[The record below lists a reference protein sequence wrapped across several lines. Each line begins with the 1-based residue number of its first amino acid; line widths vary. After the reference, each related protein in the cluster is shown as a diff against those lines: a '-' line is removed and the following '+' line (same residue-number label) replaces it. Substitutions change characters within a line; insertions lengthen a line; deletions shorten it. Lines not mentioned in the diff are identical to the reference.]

1 MVPRVIVMVGI
12 GLLAALA
19 GLFMVSRM
27 ICVVGPSELLV
38 ISGPRRRA
46 GKQAVGYRLLR
57 GGRALRLPWI
67 ERIDRL
73 DLSVLPV
80 AVSLQGMLSKDFV
93 PLSIELEAFV
103 RVAGQAPTADAA
115 AQCLLG
121 KPRAEIG
128 ELAAALIGG
137 SLALVVASCTP
148 EQLQSDPSH
157 FESLVTA
164 EAELDLRAIGL
175 EIDRLALRSVADD
188 IGYLDTA
195 ARLRAG

>member
-1 MVPRVIVMVGI
+1 MAPLLIVMVAV

-19 GLFMVSRM
+19 VLFMVSRM
-27 ICVVGPSELLV
+27 ICVAGPSELLV
-38 ISGPRRRA
+38 ISGPRRRL
-46 GKQAVGYRLLR
+46 GSQAVGYRLLR

-73 DLSVLPV
+73 DLTVLPV
-80 AVSLQGMLSKDFV
+80 AVSRQGLLSMDFV

-103 RVAGQAPTADAA
+103 RVAGEALTADAA

-137 SLALVVASCTP
+137 SLAHVVARCTP
-148 EQLQSDPSH
+148 EQLQSGPSH
-157 FESLVTA
+157 FENLVTA
-164 EAELDLRAIGL
+164 EAELELRVIGL
-175 EIDRLALRSVADD
+175 EIDRLALRSVTDD